1 MPSSTTLWYS
11 TLKKPFFAPPSW
23 LFGPVWT
30 VLYVIIFVSYGFVL
44 WKVLKGQWSA
54 WVLLPFAINLLAN
67 FAFTP
72 IQFGL
77 RNNVLALA
85 DILVVLVSLIWMI
98 RTAAPLSTWVMWA
111 QVPYLLWV
119 SFATVLQATVTWLNR

>member
-1 MPSSTTLWYS
+1 
-11 TLKKPFFAPPSW
+11 
-23 LFGPVWT
+23 
-30 VLYVIIFVSYGFVL
+30 VIIFVSYGFVL